1 MTKSFLFPE
10 IDSERAVPAPNE
22 NGSRRCFSPALLR
35 FSSGAASP
43 PAFSAGGLPRRPRH
57 RRRGW
62 FALIQVFCTHSTWS
76 YYCSIY
82 RGESETLTVRLCGG
96 WTPSEH
102 VSTKEARSVIV
113 TGVCVPLETMLIY
126 GTGIALP
133 PGLPCTKACSW
144 SPKPGKRCSPRA
156 RATEH

>member
-1 MTKSFLFPE
+1 MKRSSLQTPASNRKILASVCQKVFFFPKQIQSGLCPHRMRMVCADVFL
-10 IDSERAVPAPNE
+10 R
-22 NGSRRCFSPALLR
+22 ALLR

-133 PGLPCTKACSW
+133 PWFTAHESM
-144 SPKPGKRCSPRA
+144 
-156 RATEH
+156 